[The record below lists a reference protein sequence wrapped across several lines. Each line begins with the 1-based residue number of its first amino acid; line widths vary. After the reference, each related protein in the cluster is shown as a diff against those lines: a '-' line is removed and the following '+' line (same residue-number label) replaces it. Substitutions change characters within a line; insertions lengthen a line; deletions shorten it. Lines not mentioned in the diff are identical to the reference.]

1 MAPRKYYAIASGR
14 KPGIYD
20 NWPAAQA
27 QVTGYQGA
35 LFKGFLTRAE
45 AEAWL
50 KKPTRS
56 QGTAKCASGARPA
69 PADTSPKPGEVTIYT
84 DGGARYNPGPGGYG
98 IVQIYNG
105 TRKELSGGY
114 KLTTNNRME
123 LMGCIVALRE
133 LEHRDK
139 PVTLYSDSSY
149 VVNGIVKGWAK
160 GWRQKGWIKSDKK
173 PAINPDLWA
182 ELLDLVADLDIT
194 FKWVKGHAGNPM
206 NERCDELAVASAKQ
220 DGLPE
225 DVGYDKGQ
233 APVTQMQLPFTGVR

>member
-1 MAPRKYYAIASGR
+1 MAPKKYYAIASGR

-20 NWPAAQA
+20 NWAAAQA

-35 LFKGFLTRAE
+35 KFKGFPTRVE
-45 AEAWL
+45 AEAWI
-50 KKPTRS
+50 KNPIYS
-56 QGTAKCASGARPA
+56 QAAVKTTGKARPSI
-69 PADTSPKPGEVTIYT
+69 ADISPKTGEVTIYT

-98 IVQIYNG
+98 IVLIYKG
-105 TRKELSGGY
+105 KRKELSGGF

-123 LMGCIVALRE
+123 LMGCIVALRK

-160 GWRQKGWIKSDKK
+160 SWRKKGWIKSDRK
-173 PAINPDLWA
+173 PAVNPDLWA
-182 ELLDLVADLDIT
+182 ELLDLVEDLNIT

-206 NERCDELAVASAKQ
+206 NERCDELAVASARQ
-220 DGLPE
+220 DGLPV
-225 DVGYDKGQ
+225 DTGYK
-233 APVTQMQLPFTGVR
+233 

>member
-1 MAPRKYYAIASGR
+1 MATKKYYAIASGR

-27 QVTGYQGA
+27 QVTGYPGA
-35 LFKGFLTRAE
+35 KFKGFPSREE
-45 AEAWL
+45 AEAWM
-50 KKPTRS
+50 KKPTYS
-56 QGTAKCASGARPA
+56 PSAAKTIRKARPLGS
-69 PADTSPKPGEVTIYT
+69 DTCPRTDGVTIYT

-105 TRKELSGGY
+105 ERKELSGGY
-114 KLTTNNRME
+114 RLTTNNRME

-160 GWRQKGWIKSDKK
+160 SWRKKGWIKSDKK

-182 ELLDLVADLDIT
+182 ELLDLVEDLNIT
-194 FKWVKGHAGNPM
+194 FKWVKGHAGNPL
-206 NERCDELAVASAKQ
+206 NERCDELAVAFAKQ
-220 DGLPE
+220 EGLPV
-225 DVGYDKGQ
+225 DVGYKNQG
-233 APVTQMQLPFTGVR
+233 